1 MTDSL
6 LQLAASLEAGSPH
19 RVRGDDGRAAV
30 TDNLTRLVEQLAEAT
45 GSTRREAQVELMQRI
60 TDSGAAG
67 AMDYIRSV
75 LGR

>member
-19 RVRGDDGRAAV
+19 RVRGDDGRASV
-30 TDNLTRLVEQLAEAT
+30 TDAFSQLVERLAEASGT
-45 GSTRREAQVELMQRI
+45 TRREAQVELMRRL

-75 LGR
+75 LDR